1 MAAMSHVWASITDK
15 EPKNRYFLKS
25 RFLIRHD
32 SGVKIVIYDPELVV
46 IDSGKTYERANRRT
60 QRTFERKWNT
70 VGGPIK
76 KHASFSVLRLNV
88 S

>member
-1 MAAMSHVWASITDK
+1 MIFLISFGRYGRNEPCLSIDK

-46 IDSGKTYERANRRT
+46 SEVLSLFWALFMEEDIIDKG
-60 QRTFERKWNT
+60 TFR
-70 VGGPIK
+70 
-76 KHASFSVLRLNV
+76 
-88 S
+88 